1 MLRILILSQSFGDYL
16 GDIKSNILPTL
27 AAFAT
32 QFISTLIIL
41 FIVKKFLVKPALEYM
56 EKRKQYIHNTVLE
69 ADEMKKDAAIDRE
82 AAKQELDNAYAQ
94 ARVIVEDSKIRALNQ
109 KDAIIAKA
117 EDEAQIK
124 KEQAQRDI
132 EVEKNRVQKEIRTEI
147 VDVAL
152 EVAKKVVGREVQS
165 NDTDRLVDE
174 FLKDN

>member
-32 QFISTLIIL
+32 QFLSTLIIL
-41 FIVKKFLVKPALEYM
+41 IIVKKFLVKPALEYM
-56 EKRKQYIHNTVLE
+56 EKRKQYIHGTVLE
-69 ADEMKKDAAIDRE
+69 ADTMKQEASKDRE
-82 AAKQELDNAYAQ
+82 AAKQELDQAYAK
-94 ARVIVEDSKIRALNQ
+94 AREIVEDSKIKALNQ
-109 KDAIIAKA
+109 KDAILAKA
-117 EDEAQIK
+117 EDEARIK

-152 EVAKKVVGREVQS
+152 EVAKKVVGREVEGK
-165 NDTDRLVDE
+165 DTDRLVDE